1 MQINKKCLT
10 NYTERSVMSCM
21 MVFIFLKHF
30 LNIYEKMLCCIDFNA
45 SLVNRLGKT
54 VDFNCDFL
62 AYIFLRKNYRAK
74 GFKQHRNS
82 F

>member
-1 MQINKKCLT
+1 MFDELYRKKCH
-10 NYTERSVMSCM
+10 VMYDG
-21 MVFIFLKHF
+21 IYFLKHF
-30 LNIYEKMLCCIDFNA
+30 LNIYEKMLYCIDLNA
-45 SLVNRLGKT
+45 SLVTRLAKT
-54 VDFNCDFL
+54 VDFNCDSL